1 MNELKACYISGR
13 DTSND
18 ARVSIDHKVPLVTEI
33 SIIKL
38 KRDEKKRR
46 PFVSLTGL
54 KSTNAVTLIT
64 RSRRQNNWVLINN
77 VLPQVPVNIGINIT
91 SGINEGEDGK
101 LVTEKMANPGAKRK
115 QIKLERREDPKV
127 VASQFKKRETFI
139 KKGQLEN
146 YIKDELN
153 IEI

>member
-1 MNELKACYISGR
+1 M
-13 DTSND
+13 
-18 ARVSIDHKVPLVTEI
+18 TEI

-38 KRDEKKRR
+38 KRDKKNRR

-77 VLPQVPVNIGINIT
+77 VLPQVPVNRGINIT